1 MTSDQFRNDPDL
13 RTKAEKVLHDPV
25 LSQMMEIV
33 RRETPT
39 RINGRELIKAE
50 VQAHILLGASYG
62 YEMALDSLQRLATVV
77 PESPKPVGEVTHPG
91 DPDYP
96 QLKPDD
102 F

>member
-13 RTKAEKVLHDPV
+13 RSAAQKLLHDPV
-25 LSQMMEIV
+25 LSQMLEIV

-39 RINGRELIKAE
+39 RVNGREQIKSE

-62 YEMALDSLQRLATVV
+62 YENALDSLQRLATVI
-77 PESPKPVGEVTHPG
+77 PESLKPVSEAVHPS
-91 DPDYP
+91 
-96 QLKPDD
+96 DD

>member
-1 MTSDQFRNDPDL
+1 MTSDQFRNDSEL
-13 RTKAEKVLHDPV
+13 RTKAEKILHDPV
-25 LSQMMEIV
+25 LSQMLDIV

-39 RINGRELIKAE
+39 RINGREQIKAE

-77 PESPKPVGEVTHPG
+77 PEIQRPVGEVTHPS
-91 DPDYP
+91 
-96 QLKPDD
+96 DD